1 MSPTLGQGHYGTLGN
16 MPSPPPGRDGHPGSQ
31 DATQTPAQVHAA
43 GGVGFASDTAAGR
56 ASGGGDPA
64 EGTPQVSTTTDGGI
78 ASAPRSAPPRS
89 IAPGG
94 SPGPEANASAH
105 QAASSEARPAMDL
118 SGGGVLGGIRS
129 TGETVGA
136 EGFVTPRSQHGLPTI
151 AEMVEGFPATG
162 FRIMSRVGEF
172 FQVART
178 EVLPVV
184 PSVEQQATPPRSV
197 MRTRAGPLALGDG
210 IVASQTG
217 SPPQVGS
224 RSTPTSFAPG
234 PGRETPL
241 LNAEMLQRMQALEHR
256 APLLYPRQPV
266 VSDRPQSGTDST
278 SIPQEAIQAEVAR
291 QLAVLDQRA
300 TARELEMSAQELEIQ
315 RLRQQIAE
323 ANAQRDQALR
333 VAALSSAQS
342 TARVPVPTFEQ
353 PPQVAAHFEP
363 GQYRKVTA
371 KFIDEARRVA
381 VDFGVAQPLT
391 PAELRTD
398 TAHGIRQLS
407 RHMRLSEPDSDWL
420 LCLASHL
427 EAELGEVLVPALWQ
441 LKDDV
446 VTSTMR
452 RERPREPL
460 PFSLPPAVT
469 DMTDVE
475 NSPLPAPE
483 RKKRPR
489 SSSP

>member
-1 MSPTLGQGHYGTLGN
+1 MPNPNSIVFVFLLARKTSAIVCAMGSWEDSARRLATPLVASASAPAGSHQQVMSPTLGQGHYGTLGN

-118 SGGGVLGGIRS
+118 SGGGVCGMLGGIRS

-136 EGFVTPRSQHGLPTI
+136 EGFVTPRSQQGLPTI

-184 PSVEQQATPPRSV
+184 PSVEQQATPPRNA
-197 MRTRAGPLALGDG
+197 MHTRAGPLALGDE
-210 IVASQTG
+210 IVGSQTG

-241 LNAEMLQRMQALEHR
+241 LNAEMLQRMQALEHT
-256 APLLYPRQPV
+256 APLFYPRQPV

-353 PPQVAAHFEP
+353 PPQVAAQSQLASVP
-363 GQYRKVTA
+363 NMPQVQ
-371 KFIDEARRVA
+371 
-381 VDFGVAQPLT
+381 GVASQAKVLHLKRLMPVGVWRPLF
-391 PAELRTD
+391 
-398 TAHGIRQLS
+398 
-407 RHMRLSEPDSDWL
+407 RL
-420 LCLASHL
+420 HL
-427 EAELGEVLVPALWQ
+427 FLFVVEFMVRVRRFAWVCEACQ
-441 LKDDV
+441 H
-446 VTSTMR
+446 TS
-452 RERPREPL
+452 
-460 PFSLPPAVT
+460 A
-469 DMTDVE
+469 
-475 NSPLPAPE
+475 
-483 RKKRPR
+483 RKGWT
-489 SSSP
+489 

>member
-1 MSPTLGQGHYGTLGN
+1 MGSWEDSARGLATPLVASASVPAGSHQQVMSPTLGQGHYSTLGN

-64 EGTPQVSTTTDGGI
+64 E
-78 ASAPRSAPPRS
+78 RS

-184 PSVEQQATPPRSV
+184 PSVEQQATPPRSA

-210 IVASQTG
+210 IVGSQTG

-241 LNAEMLQRMQALEHR
+241 LNAEMLQRMPALEHR
-256 APLLYPRQPV
+256 APPV
-266 VSDRPQSGTDST
+266 VSDRPESGTDST

-300 TARELEMSAQELEIQ
+300 TARELEMSAQELQIQ

-353 PPQVAAHFEP
+353 PPQVAVQSQLASVP
-363 GQYRKVTA
+363 NMPQVQGVASQ
-371 KFIDEARRVA
+371 A
-381 VDFGVAQPLT
+381 VDA
-391 PAELRTD
+391 
-398 TAHGIRQLS
+398 S
-407 RHMRLSEPDSDWL
+407 RSYSGYIFSGFVVEFMVRVRWVCE
-420 LCLASHL
+420 ASQHSS
-427 EAELGEVLVPALWQ
+427 A
-441 LKDDV
+441 
-446 VTSTMR
+446 
-452 RERPREPL
+452 REGW
-460 PFSLPPAVT
+460 T
-469 DMTDVE
+469 
-475 NSPLPAPE
+475 
-483 RKKRPR
+483 
-489 SSSP
+489 